1 VVDLPSVSE
10 VSEIVLLSLFVSGT
24 ATVIAGLAGVPL
36 GAALALGRFP
46 GRRLVLRVVYTL
58 MGLPPVLA
66 GVVVFLALSSR
77 GPLGGL
83 GLLFTPAAMV
93 IAQTLLVLPI
103 VAGLTSVAVGSK
115 DREIRETALA
125 LGATPVQAAAKVV
138 AEARLGITGALTAGL
153 GRALGEVGAV
163 MLVGGNIA
171 SHTRVMTTAIVLET
185 RKGNYALGVWL
196 GLILLAVAYAANTV
210 VDSLREGG
218 ERA

>member
-1 VVDLPSVSE
+1 LPSVSE
-10 VSEIVLLSLFVSGT
+10 VLEIVLLSLFVSGT

-125 LGATPVQAAAKVV
+125 LGATPLQAAAKVV

-171 SHTRVMTTAIVLET
+171 GHTRVMTTAIVLET

-196 GLILLAVAYAANTV
+196 GLILLAVAYAANTL
-210 VDSLREGG
+210 VDFLREGG